1 MDRIILHSD
10 INACYAGIELLFAPQ
25 LRGKPVAVGG
35 DEALRHGIVLS
46 KTEEAKR
53 IGVRTGMTLWQARQL
68 CPELVVVPPHFD
80 RYLYFTGE
88 VQKIYSE
95 YTDRREPF
103 GIDESW
109 LDLTGCVPAAG
120 GKAAAQEIGA
130 RVKHELGLTVSV
142 GVSWNKVFAKLGSDY
157 KKPDAVTVIG
167 RHDYKDKVWPLPAG
181 ALLFVGRSTARRL
194 GELGIHT
201 IGDLARTQ
209 ADVLRLRLGKA
220 GDMLQAFANGWDT
233 SPVRRA
239 GERPPVKSIGNS
251 TTTPRDMISL
261 SDAMPALVSLAESVG
276 ARLRQAGLMARTVT
290 LDMRS
295 AQLTWCS
302 HRMRLECPTD
312 CSRALLESAL
322 ALLAEAHAW
331 PGALRG
337 IGIRA
342 EELVS
347 VNMPDQ
353 IDIFNDYVNRIKQKN
368 LDSAI
373 DRIRGKYGGAAVQ
386 RGAGFADPAM
396 AVTPAQEEFAFVK
409 TAQ

>member
-120 GKAAAQEIGA
+120 GKAAAKEIGA

-386 RGAGFADPAM
+386 RGAVFADPAM

>member
-120 GKAAAQEIGA
+120 GKAAAKEIGA

-201 IGDLARTQ
+201 IGDLAR
-209 ADVLRLRLGKA
+209 
-220 GDMLQAFANGWDT
+220 
-233 SPVRRA
+233 
-239 GERPPVKSIGNS
+239 
-251 TTTPRDMISL
+251 
-261 SDAMPALVSLAESVG
+261 
-276 ARLRQAGLMARTVT
+276 
-290 LDMRS
+290 
-295 AQLTWCS
+295 
-302 HRMRLECPTD
+302 
-312 CSRALLESAL
+312 
-322 ALLAEAHAW
+322 
-331 PGALRG
+331 
-337 IGIRA
+337 
-342 EELVS
+342 
-347 VNMPDQ
+347 
-353 IDIFNDYVNRIKQKN
+353 
-368 LDSAI
+368 
-373 DRIRGKYGGAAVQ
+373 
-386 RGAGFADPAM
+386 
-396 AVTPAQEEFAFVK
+396 
-409 TAQ
+409 

>member
-109 LDLTGCVPAAG
+109 LDRTGCVPAAG
-120 GKAAAQEIGA
+120 GKAAAKEIGA

-386 RGAGFADPAM
+386 RGAVFADPAM

>member
-1 MDRIILHSD
+1 MT
-10 INACYAGIELLFAPQ
+10 A
-25 LRGKPVAVGG
+25 
-35 DEALRHGIVLS
+35 
-46 KTEEAKR
+46 AKR
-53 IGVRTGMTLWQARQL
+53 PIRIAGSSGGFSDRQ
-68 CPELVVVPPHFD
+68 
-80 RYLYFTGE
+80 R
-88 VQKIYSE
+88 
-95 YTDRREPF
+95 
-103 GIDESW
+103 
-109 LDLTGCVPAAG
+109 A
-120 GKAAAQEIGA
+120 
-130 RVKHELGLTVSV
+130 
-142 GVSWNKVFAKLGSDY
+142 
-157 KKPDAVTVIG
+157 
-167 RHDYKDKVWPLPAG
+167 
-181 ALLFVGRSTARRL
+181 
-194 GELGIHT
+194 

-386 RGAGFADPAM
+386 RGAVFADPAM